1 MRFGTDLTLDGI
13 ATGSGVGST
22 VDVLALVLVSR
33 IGGEPSSLSSKAPSG
48 LEPGSRIL
56 FDGGGVSVLANS
68 GTSVKSTSVLS
79 VVGSETVLA
88 ASSATGVGTGAEE
101 GAGVRAWLRNR
112 PPTSISDFSS
122 ALRGGEAP
130 RIPASSLLPT
140 AALVALAIPTS
151 FLRGADVSTGFL
163 VRERL
168 AVDLL
173 GLDFAKDRGVLFRPN
188 GLDAGGLASSSGE
201 PGANSSGESR
211 RVDFEAVLL
220 LPFWTLF
227 DASLSVSTP
236 DERRGLLLAFDCSS
250 LLVLSPSRLFWD
262 GSSE

>member
-1 MRFGTDLTLDGI
+1 
-13 ATGSGVGST
+13 
-22 VDVLALVLVSR
+22 
-33 IGGEPSSLSSKAPSG
+33 LSSEAPRG
-48 LEPGSRIL
+48 LAPGSRVL
-56 FDGGGVSVLANS
+56 FGGAVSVLANP
-68 GTSVKSTSVLS
+68 GAPVEPTSVLS
-79 VVGSETVLA
+79 VVGSGTVLA
-88 ASSATGVGTGAEE
+88 ASSATHVDTGAKE
-101 GAGVRAWLRNR
+101 GAGVRAWLRKR

-130 RIPASSLLPT
+130 RSPANSLLPT

-163 VRERL
+163 VRERV

-173 GLDFAKDRGVLFRPN
+173 GLGFAKDRGVLFRPN

-220 LPFWTLF
+220 LPLWTLL
-227 DASLSVSTP
+227 DVSLSVSTP
-236 DERRGLLLAFDCSS
+236 DERRGSMLAFDCSS
-250 LLVLSPSRLFWD
+250 FLVLRPGRLFWD
-262 GSSE
+262 GSSG